1 MYEYRE
7 QLLEAIE
14 KFQVLIVTAETGS
27 GKTTQVCPPLH
38 LAFHEASV
46 HLKVVAGLG
55 GFWCPHMVAASWHI
69 LSSLTWLQLQVIA
82 PS

>member
-27 GKTTQVCPPLH
+27 GKTTQVCPPSH
-38 LAFHEASV
+38 LAFHEARV
-46 HLKVVAGLG
+46 HLKVVPALG
-55 GFWCPHMVAASWHI
+55 GLWCPHMVPARWHI
-69 LSSLTWLQLQVIA
+69 LLSLIRLQLQLTA

>member
-27 GKTTQVCPPLH
+27 GKTTQVRAPR
-38 LAFHEASV
+38 EACQATTGACTASAAWSRIV
-46 HLKVVAGLG
+46 
-55 GFWCPHMVAASWHI
+55 WC
-69 LSSLTWLQLQVIA
+69 
-82 PS
+82 

>member
-27 GKTTQVCPPLH
+27 GKTTQVCPPLQ
-38 LAFHEASV
+38 LALHEASV
-46 HLKVVAGLG
+46 QLKVVAVLG
-55 GFWCPHMVAASWHI
+55 GFWCPHVLAANWHI
-69 LSSLTWLQLQVIA
+69 LFSLIWLQPQCDCFL
-82 PS
+82 